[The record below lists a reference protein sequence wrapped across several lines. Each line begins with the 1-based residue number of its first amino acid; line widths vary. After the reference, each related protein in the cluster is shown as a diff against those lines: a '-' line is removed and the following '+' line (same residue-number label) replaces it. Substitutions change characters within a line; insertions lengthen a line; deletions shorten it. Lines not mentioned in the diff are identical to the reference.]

1 MIAEGVNSELPQNT
15 ARYNL
20 DKSMRCES
28 QLRTD
33 PAAAPCTDAATVDAA
48 LVT

>member
-1 MIAEGVNSELPQNT
+1 MEDVDSGLPQN
-15 ARYNL
+15 AERYNL
-20 DKSMRCES
+20 DKSMSCES

-33 PAAAPCTDAATVDAA
+33 PAAAPCTDAATVDAT